1 MYRSCLI
8 ALLFCWAALPLR
20 AVTLD
25 WATQTWPMPPTV
37 TSNQSVSFDIDPTNP
52 GNDITINLTL
62 QNNARWQGNRPDV
75 VASLAFGGDNALHVV
90 YETFDG
96 TLAYLPSVD
105 ISIEF
110 HYVGGVYLEDLQLG
124 DVEAMSGGRREE
136 TVRNFV
142 GTPVTGPN
150 VNATITKPAS
160 STNVAIFDSGLP
172 TANAVGTGFASDSNP
187 MTAGTAN
194 VFVSFDAPLTQADF
208 NWGRADMR
216 GDLNGNQG
224 LFIGNIT
231 YTPAIPE
238 AEVYWGGALLL
249 AAAGWHF
256 WRQRKARLKLATAE
270 SESS

>member
-1 MYRSCLI
+1 MNRTCLI
-8 ALLFCWAALPLR
+8 ALLLGTTTLPLR

-25 WATQTWPMPPTV
+25 WATQTWPMPPSV
-37 TSNQSVSFDIDPTNP
+37 TSNQSVSFDIDPSNP

-62 QNNARWQGNRPDV
+62 QNGAEWQGNRPDV
-75 VASLAFGGDNALHVV
+75 VPSLAFGGDNALHVV
-90 YETFDG
+90 YRTHNG
-96 TLAYLPSVD
+96 VLANLPSVD

-110 HYVGGVYLEDLQLG
+110 HYVGGVYVEDLMLG
-124 DVEAMSGGRREE
+124 DVEAMSGGQRQE

-150 VNATITKPAS
+150 VNATITKPVT

-172 TANAVGTGFASDSNP
+172 TANAVGTGFASDSDP
-187 MTAGTAN
+187 ATADTAN
-194 VFVSFDAPLTQADF
+194 VFVSFDAPVTQVDF

-224 LFIGNIT
+224 IFIGNLVF
-231 YTPAIPE
+231 TPAIPE

-249 AAAGWHF
+249 AVAGWHF
-256 WRQRKARLKLATAE
+256 WRQRQARLKSAQANE
-270 SESS
+270 SA